1 MRKLTAKQ
9 KKVIDKVMAK
19 NPEIR
24 FWNDLTL
31 ETMDELEKIND
42 TEILPQEVN
51 RYINNKYY

>member
-1 MRKLTAKQ
+1 MRNLTTKQ
-9 KKVIDKVMAK
+9 KKVIDKMMAN